1 MKIEFDKKKS
11 AEAISTLVQ
20 NTVDLGKKAATEAR
34 VGMTA
39 MVEKSKADEYA
50 RRLKKYNPLFP
61 EQYQSASFNLPNII
75 VIVDD
80 AVRRGIDVCEG
91 SIGWLSK
98 DTGSEVLHLYDEA
111 VAFSGIQFVPAA
123 TCDAVYYVDSFDRNR
138 FIRTD
143 CIFSK
148 AHEEKI
154 AELKHIAYCIG
165 AKRCTIDISESSTN
179 FKAKQ
184 TKADLNASAANIKAK
199 ASAEGEVTNK
209 HSKRRHG
216 HDEIEF
222 TGFRLPK
229 RPTLKWFE
237 HDDGI
242 NRLIDMCCNGRRG
255 VKSET
260 LEISGTT
267 SATMTQSVAC
277 AIDSVINKTISAKGR
292 TSMKAQAKEEH
303 RSKLL
308 LHIEF

>member
-1 MKIEFDKKKS
+1 MRIEFDKKKS
-11 AEAISTLVQ
+11 AEALSTFVQ
-20 NTVDLGKKAATEAR
+20 NTVDLSKKAAADAK
-34 VGMTA
+34 VGVTA

-61 EQYQSASFNLPNII
+61 DQYQSTSFSVPNII

-98 DTGSEVLHLYDEA
+98 DSGVEVLHLYDEA
-111 VAFSGIQFVPAA
+111 VQFSEIQFVPVA
-123 TCDAVYYVDSFDRNR
+123 TCDAVYYVDAFDRNR

-154 AELKHIAYCIG
+154 AELKHIAYSIG

-179 FKAKQ
+179 SKTKQ
-184 TKADLNASAANIKAK
+184 KSADISASADNVRGKAG
-199 ASAEGEVTNK
+199 AEHELSSKN
-209 HSKRRHG
+209 SKRRHG
-216 HDEIEF
+216 HDEVEF
-222 TGFRLPK
+222 AGFRLPK
-229 RPTLKWFE
+229 RPTLKWFA

-255 VKSET
+255 VKHET
-260 LEISGTT
+260 LELSGTT
-267 SATMTQSVAC
+267 SATMSQAVAC
-277 AIDSVINKTISAKGR
+277 TIDGVINKTISAKGR
-292 TSMKAQAKEEH
+292 VSMKSQAKEEH

-308 LHIEF
+308 FHIEF

>member
-11 AEAISTLVQ
+11 VEALSTLAQ
-20 NTVDLGKKAATEAR
+20 NTVDLGKKVVADTK
-34 VGMTA
+34 VGVTA

-98 DTGSEVLHLYDEA
+98 DSGAEVLHQYDEA
-111 VAFSGIQFVPAA
+111 VQFSGVQFVPAA

-154 AELKHIAYCIG
+154 AELKHIAYSIG
-165 AKRCTIDISESSTN
+165 AKRCTIDISESST
-179 FKAKQ
+179 KSK
-184 TKADLNASAANIKAK
+184 TKLATADVSAK
-199 ASAEGEVTNK
+199 AEDVHGKVSANYENSSK
-209 HSKRRHG
+209 NSKRRHKNQG
-216 HDEIEF
+216 Y
-222 TGFRLPK
+222 L
-229 RPTLKWFE
+229 
-237 HDDGI
+237 
-242 NRLIDMCCNGRRG
+242 
-255 VKSET
+255 
-260 LEISGTT
+260 
-267 SATMTQSVAC
+267 
-277 AIDSVINKTISAKGR
+277 
-292 TSMKAQAKEEH
+292 
-303 RSKLL
+303 
-308 LHIEF
+308 

>member
-11 AEAISTLVQ
+11 AEALSGLVQ
-20 NTVDLGKKAATEAR
+20 STVDFGKKAAADAK
-34 VGMTA
+34 VGVAA
-39 MVEKSKADEYA
+39 MVEKAKTDDYA

-80 AVRRGIDVCEG
+80 AIRRGIDVCEG

-98 DTGSEVLHLYDEA
+98 DSGAEVLHLHDEA
-111 VAFSGIQFVPAA
+111 VQFSGIQFVPAA

-154 AELKHIAYCIG
+154 AELKHIAYSIG
-165 AKRCTIDISESSTN
+165 AKRCTIDISESST
-179 FKAKQ
+179 KSKTKLASADVS
-184 TKADLNASAANIKAK
+184 TKAEDVHGKANANYENSSKN
-199 ASAEGEVTNK
+199 
-209 HSKRRHG
+209 SKRRHG

-222 TGFRLPK
+222 TGFRLPQ
-229 RPTLKWFE
+229 RPSLKWFT

-242 NRLIDMCCNGRRG
+242 NRLIDMCCSGRRK
-255 VKSET
+255 VKYET
-260 LEISGTT
+260 LELSGTT
-267 SATMTQSVAC
+267 SATMTQSAAI
-277 AIDSVINKTISAKGR
+277 AIDGVIKSINVKGKI
-292 TSMKAQAKEEH
+292 SMKSQAQEEH

-308 LHIEF
+308 FHIEF

>member
-11 AEAISTLVQ
+11 VEALSTLAQ
-20 NTVDLGKKAATEAR
+20 NTVDLGKKVVADTR
-34 VGMTA
+34 VGVTA

-98 DTGSEVLHLYDEA
+98 DSGAEVLHLYDEA
-111 VAFSGIQFVPAA
+111 VQFSGVQFVPAA

-165 AKRCTIDISESSTN
+165 AKRCTIDISESSTKSKTKSVTADVN
-179 FKAKQ
+179 AK
-184 TKADLNASAANIKAK
+184 TNDIHGKVSADYENSSKN
-199 ASAEGEVTNK
+199 
-209 HSKRRHG
+209 SKRRHG

-229 RPTLKWFE
+229 RPALKWFA

-242 NRLIDMCCNGRRG
+242 NRLIDMCCSGRRK
-255 VKSET
+255 VKYET
-260 LEISGTT
+260 LELSGTT
-267 SATMTQSVAC
+267 SATMTQSAAV
-277 AIDSVINKTISAKGR
+277 AIDGVIKSVNAKGKL
-292 TSMKAQAKEEH
+292 SMRSQVKEEN

-308 LHIEF
+308 FHIEF

>member
-11 AEAISTLVQ
+11 VEALSTLSQ
-20 NTVDLGKKAATEAR
+20 NTVDLGKKVVADTR
-34 VGMTA
+34 VGVTA

-98 DTGSEVLHLYDEA
+98 DSGAEVLHLYDEA
-111 VAFSGIQFVPAA
+111 VQFSGVQFVPAA

-165 AKRCTIDISESSTN
+165 AKRCTIDISESSTKSKTKSVTADVN
-179 FKAKQ
+179 AK
-184 TKADLNASAANIKAK
+184 TNDIHGKVSADYENSSKN
-199 ASAEGEVTNK
+199 
-209 HSKRRHG
+209 SKRRHG

-229 RPTLKWFE
+229 RPALKWFA

-242 NRLIDMCCNGRRG
+242 NRLIDMCCSGRRK
-255 VKSET
+255 VKYET
-260 LEISGTT
+260 LELSGTT
-267 SATMTQSVAC
+267 SATMTQSAAV
-277 AIDSVINKTISAKGR
+277 AIDGVIKSVNAKGKL
-292 TSMKAQAKEEH
+292 SMRSQVKEEN

-308 LHIEF
+308 FHIEF

>member
-11 AEAISTLVQ
+11 VEALSTLAQ
-20 NTVDLGKKAATEAR
+20 NTVDLGKKVVADTK
-34 VGMTA
+34 VGVTA

-61 EQYQSASFNLPNII
+61 EQYQSVSFNLPNII

-98 DTGSEVLHLYDEA
+98 DSGAEVLHLYDEA
-111 VAFSGIQFVPAA
+111 VQFSGVQFVPAA

-154 AELKHIAYCIG
+154 AELKHIAYSIG
-165 AKRCTIDISESSTN
+165 AKRCTIDISESSTKSKTKLATADVSA
-179 FKAKQ
+179 KAE
-184 TKADLNASAANIKAK
+184 DIHGK
-199 ASAEGEVTNK
+199 ASANYENSSK
-209 HSKRRHG
+209 NSKRRHG

-229 RPTLKWFE
+229 RPALKWFA

-242 NRLIDMCCNGRRG
+242 NRLIDMCSL
-255 VKSET
+255 SE
-260 LEISGTT
+260 
-267 SATMTQSVAC
+267 
-277 AIDSVINKTISAKGR
+277 
-292 TSMKAQAKEEH
+292 
-303 RSKLL
+303 
-308 LHIEF
+308 